1 MVISFL
7 FFLCCV
13 NGVKKTCFGFFRP
26 FDCFFFHFQCEDL
39 DFFVLSLNP
48 HMETNHEK
56 KHRFLTARFMF
67 FLILLN
73 NTCSEPNREKKNAK
87 DIRKTF
93 NSPKRPPKV
102 WIRRWNIIS
111 RKHECVVVS
120 CRDCVRLWADVRCVC
135 CCFSLFS
142 HYFNSYSQI
151 IHIVLMSYASVDK
164 PPKYLILCVICFF
177 FSFIFLVRS
186 FAFVSVVV
194 FFSFSL
200 SLRLNLCEYHC
211 YFKSIFDATSYVC
224 VYHVFSLF

>member
-1 MVISFL
+1 
-7 FFLCCV
+7 
-13 NGVKKTCFGFFRP
+13 
-26 FDCFFFHFQCEDL
+26 
-39 DFFVLSLNP
+39 
-48 HMETNHEK
+48 
-56 KHRFLTARFMF
+56 MF
-67 FLILLN
+67 FLLLLN

-177 FSFIFLVRS
+177 SFIFLVRS

-194 FFSFSL
+194 FFPFFLLSFSF

-211 YFKSIFDATSYVC
+211 YFKSIFDVC
-224 VYHVFSLF
+224 VPRFFSVLIHLSSFILPSVLPVNIRICRILTHGIFGSHFFFFCLLFISRPISRNNASIL

>member
-1 MVISFL
+1 
-7 FFLCCV
+7 
-13 NGVKKTCFGFFRP
+13 
-26 FDCFFFHFQCEDL
+26 
-39 DFFVLSLNP
+39 
-48 HMETNHEK
+48 
-56 KHRFLTARFMF
+56 MF
-67 FLILLN
+67 FLLLLN

-177 FSFIFLVRS
+177 FFYIFGE
-186 FAFVSVVV
+186 VVCICIGCR
-194 FFSFSL
+194 FFPFLLLSFSF